1 MRPRFHLVVVALVL
15 AAALPGTRIRGQM
28 PGPPASSIRGFDES
42 LAMIRDLL
50 SRSRFTE
57 AANVARAL
65 LARAE
70 SESGPNA
77 LEVAEVLDL
86 LCEASRRSSTASED
100 PTALAERAVAIK
112 ERILGPNHLELAT
125 SLMNLAVERALSGA
139 PAAARPILD
148 RAIAIREAA
157 LGPVH
162 PLVAS
167 SLESLAGLLMALQDD
182 DEAKRVI
189 DRVLRIRETT
199 YGENHPETVRTI
211 FNAGMYYASTND
223 YVEARTF
230 FKRARALADKGS
242 PRDSQA
248 TFSSLTALSVVAG
261 LSGDYAEAARLDKE
275 LLLIGESAY
284 GATDP
289 RLRFPLDSMAQDLR
303 DLGDYATAK
312 DAAERSL
319 VISERAFGPDH
330 PAVAKSLHTLATVVA
345 EMGDYARA
353 MQLLERATRISE
365 KVRLDTALRSFGAL
379 KDVLRA
385 SDVTQ
390 ADAPLFVSL
399 VGFRES
405 RYGPAHPAVGDT
417 LSNMAALLST
427 ADDYRRTRPVF
438 EEALAARER
447 AVGPNHPDIAAI
459 AVNLGDVLVQTGEDA
474 AARRL
479 YERALSIRETSLG
492 ADHPKVADALA
503 RLARL
508 DLSAGRY
515 AEARPLLDRAL
526 SIQQR
531 KLGEDHPDVA
541 ATLAILAELDVRSG
555 ATSEGLETAV
565 RAETIGREHVR
576 LTTRTL
582 AEHQAMAYASSRPS
596 TLDLMLSLASRSPH
610 DPHLATEAWDAVI
623 RARGIVLEEMAS
635 RRRSAIGSENGEI
648 AQLADALASARQR
661 LAAAVVRGVRD
672 EPPERYQRLLE
683 EARRDKDRAE
693 RDLAEKSARF
703 RANQFRS
710 RLGLRD
716 VSAALPATCAL
727 VGFVS
732 YNQMNLQA
740 AAENG
745 SRAAE
750 LSYLAFVLRGD
761 GSAPSVVPLGSAAAI
776 EGLILRWRQSLTLES
791 MAGGTAA
798 KSGEASYRRIASSL
812 RQRVWDPLRDHL
824 SHVTRVFV
832 VQDGALN
839 LVSLSALPTGE
850 SRYLLETG
858 PVVHYLSAERD
869 LVPAQKEESS
879 GQGLLA
885 MGSPAFDEHTSAAGV
900 GSEVTFRGSRS
911 ACSDFQ
917 SMRFDPLPASS
928 KEVNRVVALWDQS
941 RKTPDSILL
950 TGAAASESA
959 FKADARGRR
968 VLHAATHGFF
978 LGGGCGSI
986 SGRSASSPPSG
997 VPAAVAAENPLLLSG
1012 LILAGA
1018 NHRDEA
1024 GPGEDDGVLTA
1035 EEIASLD
1042 LNGVEWAV
1050 LSACDTGVGQIKA
1063 GEGVFGL
1070 QRAFQIAGVRTVIMS
1085 LWAVED
1091 RATSDWMTGLYH
1103 QRFVKGLSTV
1113 DAVHAASLRLLRRRR
1128 AAGLDAHPFYW
1139 AGFVAV
1145 GEWR

>member
-1 MRPRFHLVVVALVL
+1 
-15 AAALPGTRIRGQM
+15 
-28 PGPPASSIRGFDES
+28 
-42 LAMIRDLL
+42 MIRDLL

-70 SESGPNA
+70 SASGPNA

-112 ERILGPNHLELAT
+112 ERILGPNHPELAT
-125 SLMNLAVERALSGA
+125 SLMNLAVERALSGT
-139 PAAARPILD
+139 PAAARPILE

-211 FNAGMYYASTND
+211 FNAGVYYASTND
-223 YVEARTF
+223 YVGARTF
-230 FKRARALADKGS
+230 FKRARALADNGS
-242 PRDSQA
+242 RGDFPT

-275 LLLIGESAY
+275 LLLIVEGAF

-319 VISERAFGPDH
+319 AISERAFGPDH

-365 KVRLDTALRSFGAL
+365 KVRFDPAPRSFGAL
-379 KDVLRA
+379 QDVLRA

-390 ADAPLFVSL
+390 ADAQLFVSL

-417 LSNMAALLST
+417 LSNLAALLST

-438 EEALAARER
+438 EEALAAREK
-447 AVGPNHPDIAAI
+447 AVGPDHPDVAAI
-459 AVNLGDVLVQTGEDA
+459 AVNLGDVLVQTGENA

-531 KLGEDHPDVA
+531 KLGGDHPDVA
-541 ATLAILAELDVRSG
+541 ATLAILAELDVRRG

-565 RAETIGREHVR
+565 RAEAIGREHVR

-596 TLDLMLSLASRSPH
+596 TLDLMLSLAARTPH
-610 DPHLATEAWDAVI
+610 DSHLTTEAWDAVI

-661 LAAAVVRGVRD
+661 LATAVVRGVRD
-672 EPPERYQRLLE
+672 DPPERYQRLLA

-693 RDLAEKSARF
+693 RDLAEKSTRF
-703 RANQFRS
+703 RANQSLS

-716 VSAALPATCAL
+716 VSAALPAYCAL

-732 YNQMNLQA
+732 YNQMNLQPA
-740 AAENG
+740 GANATE
-745 SRAAE
+745 SRAVG
-750 LSYLAFVLRGD
+750 LSYLAFVLRSD
-761 GSAPSVVPLGSAAAI
+761 GSVPSVVPLGSAAAI
-776 EGLILRWRQSLTLES
+776 EGLILGWRQSLNLES
-791 MAGGTAA
+791 MAGGTAS
-798 KSGEASYRRIASSL
+798 KSGEASYRRVAGLL

-824 SHVTRVFV
+824 SNVTRVFV
-832 VQDGALN
+832 VPDGALN

-850 SRYLLETG
+850 SGYLLETG
-858 PVVHYLSAERD
+858 PVLHYLSAERD
-869 LVPAQKEESS
+869 LVPAEEGGSI

-900 GSEVTFRGSRS
+900 GSEASFRGPRS

-928 KEVNRVVALWDQS
+928 KEVNRVVALWDKS
-941 RKTPDSILL
+941 RSTPDSLLL

-959 FKADARGRR
+959 FKAEAGGRR

-978 LGGGCGSI
+978 LGGGCGST

-1113 DAVHAASLRLLRRRR
+1113 DAVHAASLGLLRRRR
-1128 AAGLDAHPFYW
+1128 AAGLDTHPFYW

-1145 GEWR
+1145 GDWH